1 MERNYKYVQDGNTVR
16 KIYEFPERNDERRKK
31 QNNEVKPH
39 RRTYRQEEQAPK
51 MSLKVTMFMA
61 VSVIL
66 SVMSCINYL
75 DAQADVTETKNN
87 ISALEKSIDT
97 LATQNDS
104 IQYEI
109 DSFVDVNYIIKT
121 ATEELGMVMVSENQI
136 ITYDSTR
143 NEYMEQYGDVPEK

>member
-1 MERNYKYVQDGNTVR
+1 MERNYRYVQEGNTIR
-16 KIYEFPERNDERRKK
+16 KVYEFPERDDERRKQHK
-31 QNNEVKPH
+31 EKPH
-39 RRTYRQEEQAPK
+39 RRTYRQEEKAPK
-51 MSLKVTMFMA
+51 ISLKITLLMA

-75 DAQADVTETKNN
+75 NAEADITETKNN
-87 ISALEKSIDT
+87 ITSLEKSIDT
-97 LATQNDS
+97 ITTQNDS

-121 ATEELGMVMVSENQI
+121 AMEDLGMVMVSKDQI
-136 ITYDSTR
+136 ITYNSTR

>member
-1 MERNYKYVQDGNTVR
+1 MSF
-16 KIYEFPERNDERRKK
+16 KI
-31 QNNEVKPH
+31 
-39 RRTYRQEEQAPK
+39 T
-51 MSLKVTMFMA
+51 LLMA

-75 DAQADVTETKNN
+75 NAEADVSETKKN
-87 ISALEKSIDT
+87 ITSLEKSLDT
-97 LATQNDS
+97 ITTQNDA

-121 ATEELGMVMVSENQI
+121 ATEELGMVMVSRNQV
-136 ITYDSTR
+136 ITYDSVR